1 MPSTGKWVISVCN
14 LAAKRGTYSS
24 PGKLAAKLPPHPGQ
38 NVSSAFNRPRFHALP
53 NFLVFLNV
61 LPPTLASRLR
71 QELCIQ

>member
-1 MPSTGKWVISVCN
+1 MPSTGKWVISVWN

-24 PGKLAAKLPPHPGQ
+24 PGKLAAKLPPGQ

-53 NFLVFLNV
+53 NCLVFLNV